1 MTYEI
6 LEHPADAKFRVVAET
21 KQKVFSEAVEAFAE
35 IVGGEAGKQVHTV
48 KVESEG
54 LEPLLFDFLDELI
67 FLQDTENVVVS
78 HARELEV
85 ESLEN
90 SWRLEADIK
99 VDKITSEVHK
109 LDVKGPTYSE
119 MQVDYDRD
127 EGAWVLQVVLDI

>member
-6 LEHPADAKFRVVAET
+6 LEHPADAKFRVKGET
-21 KQKVFSEAVEAFAE
+21 RQKVFSEAVEAFAE

-48 KVESEG
+48 KVESEA

-78 HARELEV
+78 HAEKLELKN
-85 ESLEN
+85 LED
-90 SWRLEADIK
+90 SWMIEADIK

-119 MQVDYDRD
+119 MQVEYDTD
-127 EGAWVLQVVLDI
+127 ESAWVLQAVIDI